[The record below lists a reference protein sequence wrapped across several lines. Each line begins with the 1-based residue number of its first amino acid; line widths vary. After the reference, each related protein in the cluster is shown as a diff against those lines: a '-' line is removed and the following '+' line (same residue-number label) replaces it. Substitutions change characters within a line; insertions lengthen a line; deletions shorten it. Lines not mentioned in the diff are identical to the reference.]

1 MGDKALRHE
10 VSRAPPH
17 GTTIMKNWLLLS
29 LCLAVAASQMEAS
42 EAAGSYDASTPW
54 QLRNTVE
61 TPDAAELFYADN
73 NFPPMETPDASVPAM
88 MEAPEA
94 EFDRDS
100 PFDDD
105 STADDK
111 ASDSLEDPEV
121 MRETAEERSM
131 EDMGG
136 DDNEIPE
143 QVDLMSVHK
152 SRSKASARRS
162 AARSF
167 ERKFGINKSGKASAR
182 RSAARSFERKF
193 HVKKLGK
200 SHRSSKKDGK
210 ANDAKKTHGQKTEK
224 VVPKEKKKERTSDA
238 RRMQKG

>member
-94 EFDRDS
+94 EFDRDA

-111 ASDSLEDPEV
+111 ASDSLEDPEL

-167 ERKFGINKSGKASAR
+167 ERR
-182 RSAARSFERKF
+182 F

-200 SHRSSKKDGK
+200 SHRS
-210 ANDAKKTHGQKTEK
+210 
-224 VVPKEKKKERTSDA
+224 
-238 RRMQKG
+238 